1 MKLTKRLITTC
12 SLAFVINLPLA
23 LFWRNNSRKKVKLL
37 HIIVIKSDAIY
48 WICKI
53 VTTDWYH
60 ERMSLHTAY
69 PKTSQNI
76 NGLFNFFPDQCCC
89 KKSLPKPCR
98 CWGLVIKNL
107 LRAEIN
113 GLGWWRRPLVHKQA
127 CIVRPYMQTRVRAYL
142 QLRTHVSLLCI
153 LSTYCGEGVRPS
165 ITAVKT
171 LLYSGEG
178 RPGPNTSVPPSDK
191 VIWVPLQPGCSGGC
205 RCALT

>member
-1 MKLTKRLITTC
+1 MKN
-12 SLAFVINLPLA
+12 SDNA
-23 LFWRNNSRKKVKLL
+23 LVSRKNCSCIQHTQKLL
-37 HIIVIKSDAIY
+37 
-48 WICKI
+48 
-53 VTTDWYH
+53 
-60 ERMSLHTAY
+60 R
-69 PKTSQNI
+69 TSI
-76 NGLFNFFPDQCCC
+76 ACSFFPRSVLLQY
-89 KKSLPKPCR
+89 SLPKPRRCR
-98 CWGLVIKNL
+98 GLVIKNL

-142 QLRTHVSLLCI
+142 HLRKHASLLCI

-191 VIWVPLQPGCSGGC
+191 VIWVPL
-205 RCALT
+205 